1 MNRTCNDCMSFN
13 ACKNEPGVKLEVC
26 ERFNH
31 KTNLTAN
38 EYQELAARTINQDL
52 STEQQEWHAM
62 HGMVAEIGE
71 LHGIYQKAYQGH
83 MDANIEEHIMKELG
97 DLLWFIAEYCTAGGH
112 TLEEV
117 MIMNIEKLYG
127 RYPDG
132 FDAEQ
137 SLNRAEGDI

>member
-26 ERFNH
+26 ESFNH

-38 EYQELAARTINQDL
+38 EYQELAARTIDADMTSEMQ
-52 STEQQEWHAM
+52 EQHAF

-83 MDANIEEHIMKELG
+83 PIDPDHAMKELG
-97 DLLWFIAEYCTAGGH
+97 DLLWFVAEYCTACGW

-117 MIMNIEKLYG
+117 MVMNIEKLYG

-132 FDAEQ
+132 FEPER

>member
-26 ERFNH
+26 DRFNH

-38 EYQELAARTINQDL
+38 EYQELAARTINPK
-52 STEQQEWHAM
+52 STKNEVKIHSLF
-62 HGMVAEIGE
+62 GMASELGE
-71 LHGIYQKAYQGH
+71 LYGVYQKVYQGH
-83 MDANIEEHIMKELG
+83 PFSEEHAMKETG
-97 DLLWFIAEYCTAGGH
+97 DVLWNIAEYCTSMGW

-117 MIMNIEKLYG
+117 MVANIEKLYG

-132 FDAEQ
+132 FEPER
-137 SLNRAEGDI
+137 SLNRAVGDI

>member
-26 ERFNH
+26 DRFNH

-38 EYQELAARTINQDL
+38 EYQELAARTINSEL
-52 STEQQEWHAM
+52 SEGEVLSHALF
-62 HGMVAEIGE
+62 GMVAEIGE
-71 LHGIYQKAYQGH
+71 LHSIYQKTYQGH
-83 MDANIEEHIMKELG
+83 EIDIEHVKKELG
-97 DLLWFIAEYCTAGGH
+97 DLLWFIAEFCTVHGG

-117 MIMNIEKLYG
+117 MVMNIEKLYG

-132 FDAEQ
+132 FDADH